1 MSLGRGMAMSYSWKQ
16 KINMK
21 SSTEA
26 EIVGVDDFLA
36 YILWA
41 IYFLQEQGYDLE
53 PSLVYQENLS
63 AILLEMNG
71 KASSSKRTKHIKV
84 KYFSRKGQDQT
95 GQDRRGALPH
105 RPKVDQHQHQAQT
118 GGCDLPISRPGD
130 GDPTHVQ

>member
-1 MSLGRGMAMSYSWKQ
+1 MTERPHWSWDESGPGDGNELFLEA

-71 KASSSKRTKHIKV
+71 KTSSSKRTKHIKV
-84 KYFSRKGQDQT
+84 KYFAR
-95 GQDRRGALPH
+95 
-105 RPKVDQHQHQAQT
+105 
-118 GGCDLPISRPGD
+118 
-130 GDPTHVQ
+130 